1 MPDWDEVYSEKS
13 VTNATPCNVLKNHGY
28 LLCRGGR
35 ALDFASGLA
44 GNSIYLVKKGYEV
57 TAWDMSA
64 VAVNKINEH
73 AEIEELNL
81 KAEIHDLENNL
92 PDVKNIYDVVVVS
105 YFLDRKHLRYLYEV
119 LKKDGLLF
127 YQTFSGEPYQGQ
139 GPSRAEFRLKQN
151 ELLDV
156 FSDMN
161 LLFYREDDS
170 RSADVEAMQGQVY
183 FVAKK

>member
-1 MPDWDEVYSEKS
+1 MPDWDNVYSEKS
-13 VTNATPCNVLKNHGY
+13 VANATPSDVLKENGC
-28 LLCRGGR
+28 LLPSGGR

-44 GNSIYLVKKGYEV
+44 GNSIYLAKKGYEV

-81 KAEIHDLENNL
+81 KAEVHDLENNL
-92 PDVKNIYDVVVVS
+92 PDVRNEFDVIVVS
-105 YFLDRKHLRYLYEV
+105 YFLDRENLRYLYDV

-127 YQTFSGEPYQGQ
+127 YQTFSGEQYQNQ

-151 ELLDV
+151 ELLNV

-161 LLFYREDDS
+161 LLFYREDDC
-170 RSADVEAMQGQVY
+170 RSADAEARQGQVY